1 MARYGNCKDR
11 FDVLLYASVN
21 ALASIQ
27 NSNSVS
33 EIDAEMTH
41 LRAVVEQ
48 MPQGKV
54 MLYDAE
60 HPDSSSSAPVLNDP
74 VVSIGQG
81 TSKIVITEDDILPIH
96 ADDGGVPF

>member
-60 HPDSSSSAPVLNDP
+60 HPSAAEIP
-74 VVSIGQG
+74 VVSIGKG
-81 TSKIVITEDDILPIH
+81 TSKIEITEDDILKVH
-96 ADDGGVPF
+96 DDGGVPF

>member
-11 FDVLLYASVN
+11 LDVLLYAAVN

-27 NSNSVS
+27 KSNSVS
-33 EIDAEMTH
+33 EIDAEMSH

-54 MLYDAE
+54 LLYDAE
-60 HPDSSSSAPVLNDP
+60 HPDSLSSAPVLNDP

-81 TSKIVITEDDILPIH
+81 TSKIEITEDDILKVH
-96 ADDGGVPF
+96 DDGGVPF